1 MARIKIVFPFL
12 SLVKSVYATIFFVL
26 LLSLFI
32 FFSSAVPLTSFAF
45 LLLGR
50 LLLWSVL
57 FSREGD
63 VASVYIKPTRC
74 YFKESSRFQSLLL
87 LLLCFRSSLCRRR
100 LLFRLLLCP
109 SGFRELSVF
118 FFFFNVMCLPL
129 VATGSRR
136 WICVVYIVVYICC
149 LSYFL
154 A

>member
-1 MARIKIVFPFL
+1 MLNLARIKIVFPFL
-12 SLVKSVYATIFFVL
+12 SLVKSVYAANFFFVL
-26 LLSLFI
+26 LLSFLF

-87 LLLCFRSSLCRRR
+87 LLHCFRLSLRLRRM
-100 LLFRLLLCP
+100 LFRLLLYP
-109 SGFRELSVF
+109 SGLFELSACF
-118 FFFFNVMCLPL
+118 FFFVFCFVFRLSL
-129 VATGSRR
+129 TSSG
-136 WICVVYIVVYICC
+136 VVSFTPV
-149 LSYFL
+149 FK
-154 A
+154 